1 MARSA
6 RISADGTVE
15 QAQAVRARAVVLA
28 RRFAAH
34 RTGLLGLSIVLFF
47 ALVAVCAP
55 FISPANPNAL
65 VATQLL
71 PPSRPHPFGTDDLG
85 RDVTSEVIFGA
96 RVSLTVGFVAAA
108 MSTLIGIAVG
118 AVSGYY
124 GGRVDA
130 ALMRL
135 TELFQVIPQFALA
148 VVIVALAGPGVGK
161 IIFVIGIL
169 SWPQTARLVR
179 GEFLVLKGREFVEA
193 ARALGLPASAII
205 VREILPNAISPAIIT
220 GALGVA
226 RAILLEA
233 GLAFIG
239 LGDPAVVSWGRMLN
253 EAQNFVQIAWWMS
266 VWPGVAVFLVVVGFN
281 LLGDGLNDTL
291 NPRVRVGIGTAGTA

>member
-1 MARSA
+1 
-6 RISADGTVE
+6 
-15 QAQAVRARAVVLA
+15 
-28 RRFAAH
+28 
-34 RTGLLGLSIVLFF
+34 
-47 ALVAVCAP
+47 
-55 FISPANPNAL
+55 
-65 VATQLL
+65 
-71 PPSRPHPFGTDDLG
+71 
-85 RDVTSEVIFGA
+85 
-96 RVSLTVGFVAAA
+96 
-108 MSTLIGIAVG
+108 
-118 AVSGYY
+118 
-124 GGRVDA
+124 
-130 ALMRL
+130 MRL
-135 TELFQVIPQFALA
+135 TELFQVIPQFVLA